1 MIKWQPLIG
10 ITSDYHKGGDIF
22 KGPAYFIGENYISA
36 VREAGG
42 IPMVLPYSSDR
53 KLVESLAER
62 IDGILIT
69 GGNFDINPVFYG
81 EDPID
86 EIGELNN
93 KRTTFEMEIARI
105 ALGRDMSVLGICGGE
120 QLLNVAGGGSLY
132 QDIKAQVRGASS
144 HQQKMS
150 KSETHHS
157 VIIETDTKL
166 HSILECET
174 IEVNSTH
181 HQSIRKIGKGFILNA
196 KAPDGIVEGI
206 ESDSH
211 RFVLGVQWHP
221 EFLCQKEKRFKRL
234 FKAFVKSC
242 KKRPEI
248 SWI

>member
-1 MIKWQPLIG
+1 MSKWQPLIG

-36 VREAGG
+36 VKEAGG
-42 IPMVLPYSSDR
+42 IPIILPYSSYG
-53 KLVESLAER
+53 KLVESFVER
-62 IDGILIT
+62 IDGLLIT
-69 GGNFDINPVFYG
+69 GGNFDINPAFYG

-86 EIGELNN
+86 KIGELNN

-105 ALGRDMSVLGICGGE
+105 ALRTDIPVLGICGGE

-132 QDIKAQVRGASS
+132 QDIEAQVKRASN
-144 HQQKMS
+144 HQQKMP

-157 VIIETDTKL
+157 IVIEPDTKL
-166 HSILECET
+166 YSILECET

-181 HQSIRKIGKGFILNA
+181 HQSIKEVGKGFILNA

-206 ESDSH
+206 ESYSH

-221 EFLCQKEKRFKRL
+221 EFLYQKEERFKRL
-234 FKAFVKSC
+234 FEAFVKSC
-242 KKRPEI
+242 KKR
-248 SWI
+248 S

>member
-1 MIKWQPLIG
+1 MSKWQPLIG

-22 KGPAYFIGENYISA
+22 KGRTYFIGESYISA
-36 VREAGG
+36 IREAGG
-42 IPMVLPYSSDR
+42 IPIVLPYSLDAKVIE
-53 KLVESLAER
+53 KLIDR
-62 IDGILIT
+62 IDGLLIT

-86 EIGELNN
+86 KIGELNN

>member
-1 MIKWQPLIG
+1 MSKWQPLIG
-10 ITSDYHKGGDIF
+10 VTSDYHEGGDIF

-42 IPMVLPYSSDR
+42 IPVILPYSPDT
-53 KLVESLAER
+53 KVIEKLAER
-62 IDGILIT
+62 IDGLLIT
-69 GGNFDINPVFYG
+69 GGNFDINPVLYG

-105 ALGRDMSVLGICGGE
+105 ALRTDMSVLGICGGE

-132 QDIKAQVRGASS
+132 QDIETQVKGASS
-144 HQQKMS
+144 HQQKIP

-157 VIIETDTKL
+157 VIIEPDTKL

-181 HQSIRKIGKGFILNA
+181 HQSIKEVGKGFVPNA
-196 KAPDGIVEGI
+196 KAHDGIVEGI

-211 RFVLGVQWHP
+211 RFILGVQWHP
-221 EFLCQKEKRFKRL
+221 ESLYQKEKRFKSL
-234 FKAFVKSC
+234 FEAFVKSC
-242 KKRPEI
+242 KKGA
-248 SWI
+248 SGS